1 MMRAYE
7 LMIII
12 DGSLDDVVA
21 QQWIAKVSKGIAD
34 AGGTVH
40 GQEWV

>member
-21 QQWIAKVSKGIAD
+21 QQWIANVSKGIAD

-40 GQEWV
+40 GKVDF